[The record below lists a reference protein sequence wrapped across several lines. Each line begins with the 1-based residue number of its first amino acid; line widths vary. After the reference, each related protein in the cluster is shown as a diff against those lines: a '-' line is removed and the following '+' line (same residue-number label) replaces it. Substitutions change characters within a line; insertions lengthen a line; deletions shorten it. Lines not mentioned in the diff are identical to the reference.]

1 MNDMKRFLP
10 SLILAVSVCT
20 GCRTGTVQ
28 PERSAAPEKTATQ
41 SPNVNI
47 PTFDTGGM
55 NSGFNPSIFSP
66 IHNTQIKV
74 PVFNSGGMNTNFNPL
89 ISPSS
94 RQSHDDPFSSERVGD
109 VVWTYYVRNGEASV
123 AAHDG
128 PAVPVSTTGAISVPS
143 ALGGRPVTGIDDGAF
158 HGCSNLTSVAI
169 PDGVKRI
176 GGHAVGI
183 GGLAVGIS
191 RSAIVLY
198 EPRHPLM
205 DAMIHAARGGGVFE
219 NCFSLM
225 SIRIPDS
232 VTTIDNW
239 AFFHCSDALF
249 DTNRIPGVRLV
260 DGWVVGYEDS
270 LSGNLDLTGIRGIA
284 DNAFCDCSKLTSV
297 VIPKSVTVV
306 GASAF
311 DNCTRL
317 TSVTIPKSVTYIGP
331 KAFRGCT
338 ALASVAIPKSV
349 TSIGGYAFDQCTAL
363 ASVAI
368 PKSVTSIGDFA
379 FANCSALTR
388 ITVPDSVTAIGRGV
402 FYHCSGLTTLSLPKR
417 FEEETSGMDIPD
429 GCTVTFRD

>member
-10 SLILAVSVCT
+10 SLILAFSVCT
-20 GCRTGTVQ
+20 GCRTGAVQ
-28 PERSAAPEKTATQ
+28 PERSAAPEKTAAQ

-55 NSGFNPSIFSP
+55 NSGFNPSLFSP
-66 IHNTQIKV
+66 VQKAPLKV
-74 PVFNSGGMNTNFNPL
+74 PVFNSGGLNTNFNPL

-109 VVWTYYVRNGEASV
+109 IVWTYYVRNGEASV

-158 HGCSNLTSVAI
+158 HGCSNLTSVVI

-176 GGHAVGI
+176 GGHAV
-183 GGLAVGIS
+183 LEED
-191 RSAIVLY
+191 RSSIARSSIVSY
-198 EPRHPLM
+198 MPRNPVT
-205 DAMIHAARGGGVFE
+205 DVMIHAASGGGVFE
-219 NCFSLM
+219 NCFSLT

-249 DTNRIPGVRLV
+249 DTNRIPGVKLV
-260 DGWVVGYEDS
+260 DGWLVGYEDS
-270 LSGNLDLTGIRGIA
+270 LSGNLDLTGVRGIA

-297 VIPKSVTVV
+297 VIPKSVTGV

-317 TSVTIPKSVTYIGP
+317 TSVTIPKSVTHIGP

-349 TSIGGYAFDQCTAL
+349 TSIGDY
-363 ASVAI
+363 
-368 PKSVTSIGDFA
+368 A

-388 ITVPDSVTAIGRGV
+388 ITVPDTVTAIGRGV

>member
-1 MNDMKRFLP
+1 MKQLLP

-20 GCRTGTVQ
+20 GCRTGTVR

-55 NSGFNPSIFSP
+55 NSGFNPSLFSP
-66 IHNTQIKV
+66 VQKAPLKV

-143 ALGGRPVTGIDDGAF
+143 TLGGRPVTGIDDGAF

-176 GGHAVGI
+176 GGHAV
-183 GGLAVGIS
+183 LKED
-191 RSAIVLY
+191 RSSIARSSIVSY
-198 EPRHPLM
+198 MPRHPLT

-232 VTTIDNW
+232 VTTIDNG

-249 DTNRIPGVRLV
+249 DTNRTPGVKLV
-260 DGWVVGYEDS
+260 DGWVVGYENS
-270 LSGNLDLTGIRGIA
+270 LSGNPDLTGIRGIA
-284 DNAFCDCSKLTSV
+284 NGAFCDCSKLTSV

-317 TSVTIPKSVTYIGP
+317 TSVTIPKSVTLKP
-331 KAFRGCT
+331 AT
-338 ALASVAIPKSV
+338 
-349 TSIGGYAFDQCTAL
+349 GGGIA
-363 ASVAI
+363 
-368 PKSVTSIGDFA
+368 
-379 FANCSALTR
+379 
-388 ITVPDSVTAIGRGV
+388 GRG
-402 FYHCSGLTTLSLPKR
+402 GRTA
-417 FEEETSGMDIPD
+417 G
-429 GCTVTFRD
+429 